1 MEVPYMCSSFVRV
14 ITRISQ
20 LLIVILMQYLCLFKR
35 PFLDDFLGFFF
46 ERFGVAIWSSGTR
59 YYIVSKLTVFYY
71 SVSPIMRR
79 EHFVT
84 HEIMHRKILDPVVD
98 YLLGDLKKTLVF
110 IWDISHCTNSSARSL
125 ENYHKFIVFKMDL
138 LKRPFLD
145 DQSKRNGALSF
156 DDLAGQITLEKN
168 GKVLDFFPRE
178 VSTDHITALQ
188 YAELATKVQGM
199 CKSIRVTLDQH
210 ILREELE
217 LWLLFDMH
225 FSIEEQDKL
234 VGRIIGTT
242 GAEVL
247 QSMLPWVI
255 FVLT

>member
-1 MEVPYMCSSFVRV
+1 MHLNDEKVGKEGWCPICK
-14 ITRISQ
+14 Q
-20 LLIVILMQYLCLFKR
+20 GVILSYGSTIYVFFLCPVFKR

-46 ERFGVAIWSSGTR
+46 ERFDVAIWSSRT
-59 YYIVSKLTVFYY
+59 
-71 SVSPIMRR
+71 
-79 EHFVT
+79 
-84 HEIMHRKILDPVVD
+84 RKILDPVIN

-125 ENYHKFIVFKMDL
+125 ENYHKFIVFKMDCYNFCL
-138 LKRPFLD
+138 W
-145 DQSKRNGALSF
+145 RNGAISF

-188 YAELATKVQGM
+188 GM

-210 ILREELE
+210 IFREELE
-217 LWLLFDMH
+217 LWPLFDMH

-247 QSMLPWVI
+247 
-255 FVLT
+255 